1 MWMLLAFSVAEP
13 VEAHVD
19 SFSVFRLDL
28 AIDDAFGS
36 GVVGLKGHGWLF
48 MTKFFKDYVNEDGFV
63 HHDVKGRDFGF
74 SSGSH
79 DMVDDMSNV
88 ENGAIIGQYVSIGGE
103 ERVASSVAA
112 CFGFA
117 QVAGITVDSKDHVAG
132 IISENRIFLSSE
144 VIKKLHS
151 LFQGC
156 LGGMSGLGYYGADG
170 TQESGVNSAAKEKK
184 FTTDFLDEL
193 LALGIKRRG
202 FGRFSGVLFL
212 GAIFNRGAGEW

>member
-1 MWMLLAFSVAEP
+1 
-13 VEAHVD
+13 
-19 SFSVFRLDL
+19 
-28 AIDDAFGS
+28 
-36 GVVGLKGHGWLF
+36 
-48 MTKFFKDYVNEDGFV
+48 MTKFFTDYANEVGFV
-63 HHDVKGRDFGF
+63 RHDLKGRDFGF

-79 DMVDDMSNV
+79 AMVDDMSNV

-103 ERVASSVAA
+103 EKVASGAAA

-132 IISENRIFLSSE
+132 IISENHVFLSSE
-144 VIKKLHS
+144 VIKELHS

-184 FTTDFLDEL
+184 FNEL
-193 LALGIKRRG
+193 LALGIKRG
-202 FGRFSGVLFL
+202 DL
-212 GAIFNRGAGEW
+212 GGSLV

>member
-1 MWMLLAFSVAEP
+1 MASVA
-13 VEAHVD
+13 
-19 SFSVFRLDL
+19 
-28 AIDDAFGS
+28 
-36 GVVGLKGHGWLF
+36 
-48 MTKFFKDYVNEDGFV
+48 
-63 HHDVKGRDFGF
+63 
-74 SSGSH
+74 
-79 DMVDDMSNV
+79 
-88 ENGAIIGQYVSIGGE
+88 
-103 ERVASSVAA
+103 AA

-132 IISENRIFLSSE
+132 IISENRVFLSSE

-193 LALGIKRRG
+193 LALGIKRGG
-202 FGRFSGVLFL
+202 FGRFSGILFL
-212 GAIFNRGAGEW
+212 GAIFNRGVGEWRVLRRRRFLMLELIEGICDIS